1 MRSPTV
7 LELCAGMGGMAL
19 GLKQAGFEHV
29 LLVERDARAAAT
41 LRANGFGAAVEEADV
56 ATVDFRAYGGGKV
69 DLVAGGVPCTPFS
82 VAGKRRGADDPRD
95 LWPHAVRAVREV
107 APRAFLFENSAAM
120 ASATHAPHLARLVS
134 QFESL
139 GYTVAAHV
147 VDAAHYGVP
156 QHRRRLLL
164 VGCVAGQTYQAPTP
178 STPPTTLREALASL
192 GPPSSVAGH
201 VVHGATAR
209 SYKGHT
215 PSSLDRPAKAVVA
228 GVHGCPGG
236 ANTVRLDDGSVRYL
250 TPRELARV
258 QTLPDDYVLPTTWS
272 VAVRQL
278 GNAAPPALV
287 RAFAAPLLLHC
298 SSPRMSS
305 RIPVDSAPK
314 TKMDVA
320 RSSTP

>member
-1 MRSPTV
+1 
-7 LELCAGMGGMAL
+7 MGGMAL
-19 GLKQAGFEHV
+19 GLQQAGFKHV
-29 LLVERDARAAAT
+29 LLVERDGRAAAT
-41 LRANGFGAAVEEADV
+41 LRANGFGAAVVLEADV
-56 ATVDFRAYGGGKV
+56 ASVDFSAYDGKV

-120 ASATHAPHLARLVS
+120 ASATQAPHLARLVD
-134 QFESL
+134 QFERL
-139 GYTVAAHV
+139 GYIVTAHV

-164 VGCVAGQTYQAPTP
+164 VGCAGTYYEPPTP
-178 STPPTTLREALASL
+178 SPGPPPTLREALASL
-192 GPPSSVAGH
+192 GPPSSSAFAGH

-287 RAFAAPLLLHC
+287 RAFAAPL
-298 SSPRMSS
+298 R
-305 RIPVDSAPK
+305 R
-314 TKMDVA
+314 A
-320 RSSTP
+320 R